1 MGTSGLVSHWSNTSN
16 GEQSVIGGVMLEVV
30 EAMYRSGYLAP
41 DAGPHSWTTTYNR
54 GFGFQAEALRRLLD
68 RMCVESGVEG
78 RFMTRVVDAEVLGK
92 RVEGVVIHN
101 VEGLRY
107 VPASTFID
115 ATGDA
120 VLAAACGADC
130 VRAGRDTEY
139 IMPPTL
145 CGLVSDV
152 DFQRFRRAEHQQSAV
167 ERALQDGF
175 FSQPD
180 RHVPGLFRIGETTGI
195 LNAGHLFHMDAL
207 EVESLTRGLIR
218 GRELA
223 EEYTRFFREYL
234 DGCQEAELMTTASL
248 MGVRESRRIVGEVEV
263 VYEDYLNR
271 RMFDDRIAL
280 YCKQVDIHVYD
291 CSEEQYAR
299 YEAEFERDDLLKPG
313 EAYSIPYRALVPKG
327 WENLWAAGRCN
338 SSDIKVSAAIRDQ
351 PGCFM
356 MGQAA
361 GAAAVQSVRKH
372 EPACGLDMRALRA
385 TLLEQGAR
393 LDPCAV

>member
-1 MGTSGLVSHWSNTSN
+1 
-16 GEQSVIGGVMLEVV
+16 
-30 EAMYRSGYLAP
+30 
-41 DAGPHSWTTTYNR
+41 
-54 GFGFQAEALRRLLD
+54 
-68 RMCVESGVEG
+68 
-78 RFMTRVVDAEVLGK
+78 
-92 RVEGVVIHN
+92 
-101 VEGLRY
+101 
-107 VPASTFID
+107 
-115 ATGDA
+115 
-120 VLAAACGADC
+120 
-130 VRAGRDTEY
+130 
-139 IMPPTL
+139 
-145 CGLVSDV
+145 LVSDV